1 MLPVS
6 IMGDGSTRRLVSNA
20 HNGGGFF
27 IGRGSR
33 SVVNIE
39 QTSRAGCFVLL
50 AASSQRKRACPMSS
64 SQRKKCEDVH
74 IIIALVELDLQ
85 KMWVRI
91 VLARK
96 AIRERMRELEHP
108 TDQRRN
114 SG

>member
-1 MLPVS
+1 
-6 IMGDGSTRRLVSNA
+6 
-20 HNGGGFF
+20 
-27 IGRGSR
+27 
-33 SVVNIE
+33 
-39 QTSRAGCFVLL
+39 
-50 AASSQRKRACPMSS
+50 MSS